1 MRSVSNAVMQG
12 DTPGPPLGP
21 SPHTAHRSLDD
32 GSTPPLHSAGVT
44 QGPATPADARR
55 RQGEE
60 EEEEG
65 RETNTGNT
73 VEEFLIISQY
83 IVVFRFIIGSTLSS
97 GHTLKD
103 L

>member
-21 SPHTAHRSLDD
+21 SLHTAHRSPAD

-44 QGPATPADARR
+44 QGPATPADAQR
-55 RQGEE
+55 RQ

-65 RETNTGNT
+65 WETNTGNT

-83 IVVFRFIIGSTLSS
+83 IAVFRFIIGSTFSS